1 MAEYGKDYVKTPIG
15 ICKFLEI
22 IFCIVVI
29 ALCGR
34 TYADDL
40 LNSLFAGGI
49 VGLILSFLILILSVA
64 AGPQCDGIL
73 KYQWLTHFLC
83 AVLLLVTG
91 IMTCIDYSKY
101 DKILCAGIFAILAG
115 VVFLVDCVLCFKDS
129 K

>member
-1 MAEYGKDYVKTPIG
+1 MAQYGQDYVKTPIG

-34 TYADDL
+34 TYSDDL

-49 VGLILSFLILILSVA
+49 VGLILAFLILVLSVVC
-64 AGPQCDGIL
+64 GDKCDGIL
-73 KYQWLTHFLC
+73 KFQWLTHFLC

-91 IMTCIDYSKY
+91 IMSCVDYSDH

-129 K
+129 R